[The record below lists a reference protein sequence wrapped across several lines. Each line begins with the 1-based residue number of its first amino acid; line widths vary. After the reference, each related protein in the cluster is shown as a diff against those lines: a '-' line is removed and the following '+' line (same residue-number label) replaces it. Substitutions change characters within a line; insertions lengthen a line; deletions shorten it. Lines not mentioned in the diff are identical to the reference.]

1 MCDLFRLKF
10 TILILKGLTMKNK
23 LIILLIC
30 SAVGAGL
37 VYYRFSG
44 TVAETEIK
52 DDIQKIVDTKKLTE
66 PTPAHNAIELDKQ
79 KGKTVKTTD
88 SGIKYEIINEA
99 AADAKKPEAGQMV
112 TVHYT
117 GWLNDND
124 QPGSKFDSSV
134 DRGQPFQFNVGVG
147 MVIRG
152 WDESVLDMKVGEKRR
167 VIIPAELGYGA
178 HGAGAVIPPN
188 ADLMFDIELLE
199 A

>member
-1 MCDLFRLKF
+1 M
-10 TILILKGLTMKNK
+10 
-23 LIILLIC
+23 ILLVC
-30 SAVGAGL
+30 SAIGAGL
-37 VYYRFSG
+37 AYYRFSG
-44 TVAETEIK
+44 TVTATRASLPATPGKKEINQNVEK
-52 DDIQKIVDTKKLTE
+52 NIDKEE
-66 PTPAHNAIELDKQ
+66 PTKAPSLAKSSKDEPINRKER
-79 KGKTVKTTD
+79 TMKTTD

-124 QPGSKFDSSV
+124 QPGAKFDSSV
-134 DRGQPFQFNVGVG
+134 DRGQAFQFNVGVG

-178 HGAGAVIPPN
+178 HGAGGVIPPN